1 MKILFIGAHPDDIEF
16 GCGGSLCR
24 FAKAGH
30 EIHIFIMTA
39 GGVGGKMAVRR
50 KEQQKS
56 ADMLGATLHW
66 GQFDDTRIPVSRE
79 LIEAVENKIAEINP
93 ELVFTHFPEDT
104 HQDHRAVSQAVVTAC
119 RYVSNVLFF
128 EGPTT
133 LNFLPTVF
141 MGIDG
146 LLPEKLRLLGCHR
159 SQVNRTHVTNLS
171 IMEMAKSTAIF
182 RGYQYRVKF
191 AEGFVAHR
199 FSLDC
204 HLRPEK

>member
-1 MKILFIGAHPDDIEF
+1 MHTAYSIKPAGDVLFIAKKARAAGADVLITGDDNTAEF
-16 GCGGSLCR
+16 EYGLWPLRGLIKYRVS
-24 FAKAGH
+24 ANSVTKAGPDLFLAH
-30 EIHIFIMTA
+30 LAHVQKQVPDLLIIP
-39 GGVGGKMAVRR
+39 GVEAAPFYFWTGN
-50 KEQQKS
+50 
-56 ADMLGATLHW
+56 
-66 GQFDDTRIPVSRE
+66 PVTG
-79 LIEAVENKIAEINP
+79 LKINNWHR
-93 ELVFTHFPEDT
+93 HFS
-104 HQDHRAVSQAVVTAC
+104 VI
-119 RYVSNVLFF
+119 
-128 EGPTT
+128 G
-133 LNFLPTVF
+133 